1 MQITTPTTAVHAPLI
16 ASLYTAVDALDEA
29 GVVEHVTEDVQFQLG
44 NFEQVDGR
52 TAVQAANAGF
62 FSTIQGMQHT
72 ITGIWSSGDTAF
84 CDGTV
89 HYTRNDQSM
98 HEVRFAAR
106 FNFRA
111 DRIADYRVYVDISGL

>member
-1 MQITTPTTAVHAPLI
+1 MQITAPTTAAHAPRI
-16 ASLYTAVDALDEA
+16 ASLYTAVAALDEA

-44 NFEQVDGR
+44 NFEQIDGR
-52 TAVQAANAGF
+52 PAVQAANADF
-62 FSTIQGMQHT
+62 FATIQGMQHT

-89 HYTRNDQSM
+89 HYTRKDQST
-98 HEVRFAAR
+98 HDVRFAAR
-106 FNFRA
+106 FNFRE